1 MTSESSSEYGVE
13 FRVWQGQEKEH
24 FKCVWMGGGL
34 HEKTGKY
41 WMKQSWWGLW
51 PYWIVVVIQL
61 LSHVQLFVTAWT
73 AACQA
78 SLSFTIFWSLLKL
91 MSIES
96 MIPSNHLILSP
107 TSPALNLSQHLGLFE
122 WVGFSHQVAKLLEL
136 QLQHQSFQWI
146 IRLISF
152 RIDWFDLHTQEWN
165 NMGYNKWKQHGNDR
179 GRCWLRGFDNT
190 YSSSSKEKLL

>member
-1 MTSESSSEYGVE
+1 MTSESSNEYGVE
-13 FRVWQGQEKEH
+13 FRAWQGQEKEH
-24 FKCVWMGGGL
+24 FKCVWTGGGL

-78 SLSFTIFWSLLKL
+78 SLSFTISWSLLKL

-96 MIPSNHLILSP
+96 MIPSNHP
-107 TSPALNLSQHLGLFE
+107 TIQPSHPVTHFSCPQPFPASGSFWMSWLFTSGGQTIGASASAS
-122 WVGFSHQVAKLLEL
+122 VLPMNNQVDFL
-136 QLQHQSFQWI
+136 
-146 IRLISF
+146 
-152 RIDWFDLHTQEWN
+152 
-165 NMGYNKWKQHGNDR
+165 
-179 GRCWLRGFDNT
+179 
-190 YSSSSKEKLL
+190 